1 MLLKNKVALVTGGGR
16 GIGRAI
22 VGRFAREGARVVLA
36 QRDPESG
43 ERTREEVQ
51 AAGGEALFVPTA
63 VSQRGQVARLIDRVT
78 GHFGALHVLVNNAGI
93 TRVLGDLLDTTQE
106 TWDRI
111 IAANQ
116 TSVFICSQLSARAIV
131 DSGGG
136 AILNIS
142 SVNGFLPQPRALAY
156 AAAKGAIEVMTKSMA
171 NDLVEHGVRVNCV
184 APGPIDVDLPDGAAP
199 GPIDMAL
206 MGRSGLPA
214 EIAAAAVYLCSD
226 EASYVTGQ
234 TLLVD
239 GGTLVNSRNTYAPRT
254 D

>member
-22 VGRFAREGARVVLA
+22 VGRFAREGARVDLA
-36 QRDPESG
+36 PRDPESG

-51 AAGGEALFVPTA
+51 AAGGEALFVPTD
-63 VSQRGQVARLIDRVT
+63 VSQRGQVERLS
-78 GHFGALHVLVNNAGI
+78 
-93 TRVLGDLLDTTQE
+93 DLLDTTQE

>member
-22 VGRFAREGARVVLA
+22 VGRFAREGARVVIA
-36 QRDPESG
+36 QRDPVSG
-43 ERTREEVQ
+43 ERTLQEVQ
-51 AAGGEALFVPTA
+51 EAGGEALFVPTD
-63 VSQRGQVARLIDRVT
+63 VSRRDQVERLIERIT
-78 GHFGALHVLVNNAGI
+78 GHFGALHVLVNNAGL

-111 IAANQ
+111 IATNQ
-116 TSVFICSQLSARAIV
+116 TGLFICSQLGARAIV
-131 DSGGG
+131 NSGGG

-156 AAAKGAIEVMTKSMA
+156 AAAKGAVEVMTKSMA
-171 NDLVEHGVRVNCV
+171 NDLVGHGIRVNCV
-184 APGPIDVDLPDGAAP
+184 APGPIDVDLPAGAAP

-239 GGTLVNSRNTYAPRT
+239 GGTLVNSRNTYAARAE
-254 D
+254 